1 MLRTLNMARICC
13 AVGFSE
19 KIIAFSKLRR
29 SQIDTE
35 NNKKNPKLS
44 IFQIFKCIFVKFST
58 DFVD

>member
-13 AVGFSE
+13 PVGFSE
-19 KIIAFSKLRR
+19 KIIAFSKWKR

-35 NNKKNPKLS
+35 NNKKTQNFP
-44 IFQIFKCIFVKFST
+44 FFNFFNAFFVKFST